1 MKIRME
7 HEAAH
12 AQHLRWQL
20 QFLSKNLGFL
30 DREAKDVLRVEYF
43 TFIRDCS
50 LGASDLEPVRIDN
63 PPGPLNE
70 FLEACT
76 DDVLEQFRKESGPV
90 LDKLVDNKL
99 FIVQLGAGR
108 FRDPHIMT
116 ISQAG
121 LSRFQQSV
129 QFESDI
135 VAKGLLALTLHV
147 VYSGLTGERL
157 RRCPICGTIFI
168 RNQRK
173 PQAGREAY
181 CGPTCKRTAATRT
194 YLERKSALAKGEA
207 QRTETRTSDQ
217 PATKGRR
224 APAKKRNPKRG

>member
-1 MKIRME
+1 MKTRTE

-12 AQHLRWQL
+12 AQHLRWQIR
-20 QFLSKNLGFL
+20 FLPSNLRFI

-76 DDVLEQFRKESGPV
+76 DDVLEQFQKESGPV
-90 LDKLVDNKL
+90 LDKLVDKKV

-116 ISQAG
+116 VAHTD

-129 QFESDI
+129 QFESDL

-147 VYSGLTGERL
+147 VYSGLTAERL

-194 YLERKSALAKGEA
+194 YLERKSALAKDEA
-207 QRTETRTSDQ
+207 QRMKTPMSKQ

-224 APAKKRNPKRG
+224 APVKKGKSKR